1 MAKEEY
7 IVKVTITAKKMQV
20 PQNFPEYAENKL
32 NSKHSKFFGDE
43 AEAKITM
50 SEYKNQIILEL
61 TVKYNNMIYR
71 SERQAADK
79 NIALDS
85 VIDIIIRQ
93 IRKNKTKIEKRLKDT
108 AFKEAYSDTVE
119 EQVDYEVIKAVQM
132 LCINV
137 MTVIMQCLNLQLNK
151 KQGVGFNR
159 RFLF

>member
-1 MAKEEY
+1 
-7 IVKVTITAKKMQV
+7 MQV

-32 NSKHSKFFGDE
+32 NSKLSKFFGDE

-93 IRKNKTKIEKRLKDT
+93 IRKNKTKIEKT
-108 AFKEAYSDTVE
+108 S
-119 EQVDYEVIKAVQM
+119 
-132 LCINV
+132 
-137 MTVIMQCLNLQLNK
+137 
-151 KQGVGFNR
+151 
-159 RFLF
+159 

>member
-1 MAKEEY
+1 
-7 IVKVTITAKKMQV
+7 MQV

-32 NSKHSKFFGDE
+32 NSKLSKFFLE
-43 AEAKITM
+43 MRQKQKITM

-108 AFKEAYSDTVE
+108 AF
-119 EQVDYEVIKAVQM
+119 
-132 LCINV
+132 
-137 MTVIMQCLNLQLNK
+137 
-151 KQGVGFNR
+151 
-159 RFLF
+159 